1 MERFFAFVFAC
12 LMLLL
17 PRPSFSQQ
25 SDVTNEK
32 NIEQRV
38 LKLNDELI
46 KAEIAMDQ
54 ATMDRLY
61 TADYTHTHGA
71 GEIESRAGYMND
83 FKTGVRRYEA
93 YDLSDENIRL
103 YGTTALITGR
113 ADVKAIRNGI
123 AARNQNIFLAVW
135 VLQQGNWKNAAWVT
149 TRIDGN
155 QPPAG
160 PRQ

>member
-12 LMLLL
+12 LMLLF

-25 SDVTNEK
+25 SNVTNEK

-61 TADYTHTHGA
+61 TADYTHT
-71 GEIESRAGYMND
+71 R
-83 FKTGVRRYEA
+83 
-93 YDLSDENIRL
+93 
-103 YGTTALITGR
+103 GR
-113 ADVKAIRNGI
+113 
-123 AARNQNIFLAVW
+123 
-135 VLQQGNWKNAAWVT
+135 
-149 TRIDGN
+149 
-155 QPPAG
+155 
-160 PRQ
+160 